1 MFSPM
6 LAKPR
11 INRVKIHGIKAA
23 AERDITVAWAVTPG
37 NSYSGLRQS
46 CSLYRR

>member
-23 AERDITVAWAVTPG
+23 AERDITVGLGGNAW